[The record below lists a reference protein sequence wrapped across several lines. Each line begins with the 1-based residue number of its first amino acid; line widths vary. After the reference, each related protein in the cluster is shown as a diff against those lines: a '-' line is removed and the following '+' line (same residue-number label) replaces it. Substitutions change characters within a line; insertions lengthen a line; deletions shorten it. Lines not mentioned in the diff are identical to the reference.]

1 MVKEMQSV
9 KEEVILK
16 QKELQRESR
25 LECPSLRLS
34 VCDLSKKRI
43 VEKKHNAAII
53 SVGIR
58 HGICQELSSC
68 KSFWPQVKLSRI
80 KAKN

>member
-1 MVKEMQSV
+1 MFYNVERLIFSVRTTLTMVKEMQSV

-43 VEKKHNAAII
+43 VERSIL
-53 SVGIR
+53 
-58 HGICQELSSC
+58 QLSSP
-68 KSFWPQVKLSRI
+68 SGSDMEFVK
-80 KAKN
+80 N

>member
-9 KEEVILK
+9 EEEVILK

-34 VCDLSKKRI
+34 VCDLSKK
-43 VEKKHNAAII
+43 
-53 SVGIR
+53 
-58 HGICQELSSC
+58 EL
-68 KSFWPQVKLSRI
+68 
-80 KAKN
+80 

>member
-25 LECPSLRLS
+25 LECQSLRLS
-34 VCDLSKKRI
+34 VCYLSKKRE
-43 VEKKHNAAII
+43 VEKSIL
-53 SVGIR
+53 
-58 HGICQELSSC
+58 QLSYPSGSDMEFV
-68 KSFWPQVKLSRI
+68 KS
-80 KAKN
+80 